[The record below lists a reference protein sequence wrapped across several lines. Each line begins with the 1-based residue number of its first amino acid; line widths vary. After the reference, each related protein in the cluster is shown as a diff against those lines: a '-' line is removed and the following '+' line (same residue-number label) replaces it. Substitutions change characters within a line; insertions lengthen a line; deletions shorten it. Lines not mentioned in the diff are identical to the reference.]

1 MFKVLQN
8 KLAFVPSQYKTE
20 QEVAQL
26 LFKSLH
32 NPDAT
37 CQLCAKRIQN
47 KGPYQEGEPLQSSL
61 ATMTAKDRSS
71 PANPEASNKR
81 SAMPIVSVAIEG
93 CLMTTSET
101 KAPDQSLGVIKQA
114 AHPVLL

>member
-37 CQLCAKRIQN
+37 CQLCAIPIQN
-47 KGPYQEGEPLQSSL
+47 KVSYQEGE
-61 ATMTAKDRSS
+61 
-71 PANPEASNKR
+71 
-81 SAMPIVSVAIEG
+81 
-93 CLMTTSET
+93 
-101 KAPDQSLGVIKQA
+101 
-114 AHPVLL
+114 HPP

>member
-26 LFKSLH
+26 LFRSLH

-37 CQLCAKRIQN
+37 CQLCAMPIQN
-47 KGPYQEGEPLQSSL
+47 KGPYQEGELLQSSL

-71 PANPEASNKR
+71 PEVRNKR
-81 SAMPIVSVAIEG
+81 STIPIVRAAIEG
-93 CLMTTSET
+93 YLMTTSET
-101 KAPDQSLGVIKQA
+101 KAPDKRVGVIKQA

>member
-37 CQLCAKRIQN
+37 CQLCAIPIQN
-47 KGPYQEGEPLQSSL
+47 KGPYQEEEPLQSSL

-71 PANPEASNKR
+71 PANPEVRNKR
-81 SAMPIVSVAIEG
+81 STIPIVRVAIEG
-93 CLMTTSET
+93 YLMTTSET
-101 KAPDQSLGVIKQA
+101 KAPNKRLGVIKQE
-114 AHPVLL
+114 AHPVIL

>member
-1 MFKVLQN
+1 MFIVLQN
-8 KLAFVPSQYKTE
+8 KLAFVPLQYKTE

-37 CQLCAKRIQN
+37 CQLCAMPIQN

-61 ATMTAKDRSS
+61 STMTAKDRSS
-71 PANPEASNKR
+71 PEVRNKR
-81 SAMPIVSVAIEG
+81 STIPIGRVAIEG
-93 CLMTTSET
+93 YLMTTSET
-101 KAPDQSLGVIKQA
+101 KAPDKRLGVIKQA